1 MSRACRGQVMRCGR
15 MAAAR
20 SSCSLE
26 TLLNE
31 VTDPE
36 NVSERWDSIQEFYQL
51 VNSEQDGPQVAL
63 RLLAHKIQSPQER
76 EALQALT
83 LLEACMNN
91 CGKRFRAE
99 ATKFR
104 FLNELIKVLSP
115 KYLGSWS
122 SAQVKEKITEVLYSW
137 TQWLKDEPKVQEA
150 YHMLKKQGLVKSD
163 PKLPDSVLMP
173 PPSPRQ
179 DVSVFDD
186 EDKAKLLSRLLKSGR
201 PEDLETANRLIKS
214 TVREEQEKM
223 EREGRRISTLQEV
236 EKCTSDL
243 RLLLN
248 QHTHHTAEMK
258 DLYERCDRL
267 RPNLFRLASD
277 TLEDDEALAGI
288 LKWNDELSH
297 VMNLYREKTQKEE
310 GEMGAEPI
318 HNNDN
323 VNNQEPVSPIRT
335 YHLIN
340 FSVAGDSAPCGHTED
355 GGSLILL
362 DEDSVPA
369 YDSRSPRTEET
380 RSYLDELIQLEDMV
394 RVSGSMEMTCGN
406 GDYSTHNAP
415 VLPAMEEHLT
425 RSEFNQP
432 IITPGFPKPLPPSSL
447 QDIHVPLGSI
457 KPSHLKPITVFDHH
471 GVRVSLHFTKEAPA
485 SRPDVAA
492 FVISAVNTSALPVS
506 DFLFLAAVP
515 KTMQVKLQPAT
526 GSALPPYS
534 PLLPPAAISQI
545 LLLSNPLRKPVRVRF
560 KLTLTLGG
568 ETLQQDGEIDQFPEW
583 DSWTDL

>member
-1 MSRACRGQVMRCGR
+1 MVCGIG
-15 MAAAR
+15 MVFGVGLVLVW
-20 SSCSLE
+20 CSVCGVCMFVWYWYDVWCLHVIP
-26 TLLNE
+26 LF
-31 VTDPE
+31 
-36 NVSERWDSIQEFYQL
+36 S
-51 VNSEQDGPQVAL
+51 PQVAL

-76 EALQALT
+76 EALQTLT

-115 KYLGSWS
+115 KFLGSWS

-150 YHMLKKQGLVKSD
+150 YRMLKKQGLVKSD

-179 DVSVFDD
+179 EVSVFDD

-223 EREGRRISTLQEV
+223 EKEGRRISTLEEV
-236 EKCTSDL
+236 EKCTSEL

-277 TLEDDEALAGI
+277 TLEDDETLAGI

-297 VMNLYREKTQKEE
+297 VMNQYRERTQQEE
-310 GEMGAEPI
+310 REMGAEPM

-323 VNNQEPVSPIRT
+323 SQGLLFYCAHAQAEIPLLGNTSCRLRAVI
-335 YHLIN
+335 
-340 FSVAGDSAPCGHTED
+340 
-355 GGSLILL
+355 SLF
-362 DEDSVPA
+362 
-369 YDSRSPRTEET
+369 R
-380 RSYLDELIQLEDMV
+380 
-394 RVSGSMEMTCGN
+394 
-406 GDYSTHNAP
+406 
-415 VLPAMEEHLT
+415 EEHMT
-425 RSEFNQP
+425 RSEFIQP
-432 IITPGFPKPLPPSSL
+432 IITPGFPKPLPPTSL

-457 KPSHLKPITVFDHH
+457 KPSHLKPITVFDRHS
-471 GVRVSLHFTKEAPA
+471 VRVSLHFTKETPP

-515 KTMQVKLQPAT
+515 KTMQLKLQPAT
-526 GSALPPYS
+526 GTALPPYS

-545 LLLSNPLRKPVRVRF
+545 LLLSNPLRVRLKFTLCGFSDAVRF
-560 KLTLTLGG
+560 
-568 ETLQQDGEIDQFPEW
+568 
-583 DSWTDL
+583 